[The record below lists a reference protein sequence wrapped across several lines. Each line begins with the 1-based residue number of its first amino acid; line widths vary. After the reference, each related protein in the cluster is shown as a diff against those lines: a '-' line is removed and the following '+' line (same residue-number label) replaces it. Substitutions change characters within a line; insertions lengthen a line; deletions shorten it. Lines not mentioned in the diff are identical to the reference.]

1 MLAWR
6 NGNIKKTV
14 SVMVH
19 KGMSSSYRLVTILG
33 FDLAWFSSHHPSA
46 SVSSIFI
53 MLHVFLLHLFSLHF
67 GELSLVGLTEM
78 TYNIYLYLSKNDSNQ
93 TNRKEQKN

>member
-53 MLHVFLLHLFSLHF
+53 MLHVFFVTSF
-67 GELSLVGLTEM
+67 FFTFW
-78 TYNIYLYLSKNDSNQ
+78 
-93 TNRKEQKN
+93 